1 MPSTRRKRRRQ
12 LRYELIACGLHGH
25 ALVGTDAAAIGPD
38 HALVARERDG
48 VRWHR
53 CLRCDAWVSVDPP
66 RHPDRPWPP
75 GREEVE
81 LPLRGR
87 PLRDRFVLRLIAVD
101 RAVHVVVL
109 GVLAAAIF
117 AFTTHHSQLQ
127 HAYYRILADVQG
139 GLGPATPVHH
149 GLLGELDKVISLRT
163 RTLELA
169 GVVVVGYG
177 VLEAVEMVGLWLAKR
192 WAEYLTFV
200 ATTLLVPLEVYE
212 LTGRVS
218 ALKVLTLVINVAVVV
233 YLLVA
238 KRLFGLRGGG
248 RTERAERERDMG
260 WAAIE
265 RATPGRRPGAP
276 APSVP

>member
-1 MPSTRRKRRRQ
+1 MPGTRHRRRK
-12 LRYELIACGLHGH
+12 LSYELITCGLEGH
-25 ALVGTDAAAIGPD
+25 ALVGTDAGTVGPE
-38 HALVARERDG
+38 HTVVAREYDG

-53 CLRCDAWVSVDPP
+53 CLRCDAWVTVEPP
-66 RHPDRPWPP
+66 ERGGRPQPP
-75 GREEVE
+75 KRGEIE

-87 PLRDRFVLRLIAVD
+87 PLRDRFVLRLIALD

-109 GVLAAAIF
+109 GVLAAGIF
-117 AFTTHHSQLQ
+117 VLTSDQSQLQ
-127 HAYYRILADVQG
+127 HTYYRFLADVQG
-139 GLGPATPVHH
+139 GLGPNTPVHH
-149 GLLGELDKVISLRT
+149 GLLGELDKVLSLRT

-169 GVVVVGYG
+169 GAVVVGYG

-200 ATTLLVPLEVYE
+200 ATTLLLPLEIYE

-218 ALKVLTLVINVAVVV
+218 ALKVLALVINVAVVV

-248 RTERAERERDMG
+248 RAERAERDRDTG
-260 WAAIE
+260 WDAIE
-265 RATPGRRPGAP
+265 RATPGQRPGAP
-276 APSVP
+276 VPSVP